1 MAVLRGQ
8 PPLSVAEADGLIE
21 NVVATAA
28 LPLGIA
34 VNFTVDRRDYL
45 IPMAIEE
52 ASVVAAASHAAKL
65 VREGGGFVTEAAS
78 PVMLGQIQI
87 LDVEDAQ
94 AAQKRLEEAEPEIL
108 QAANAINNT
117 IRSLGGGARG
127 LQLESYERTET
138 GPMILL
144 GLLYDVRDAMG
155 ANAVNTVLEYI
166 SPTVERIS
174 GGRINLRI
182 VSNLADRRLVRARA
196 EVPLEGLALGDWT
209 GPEVADRIMDAQHLA
224 ELDPHRA
231 TTHNKGIL
239 NGVDAVA
246 LATGN
251 DWRAIEAGAHAYAAK
266 DGQYGP
272 LSEWRLHDRRLVGE
286 LEMPLPVGI
295 VGGATRALPTAR
307 VALKILGVASSG
319 ELARVMAAL
328 GLGQNLAALR
338 ALATEGIQRGH
349 MALHARRVAVS
360 AGVPPEWVERVAEQM
375 AGEGNVRA
383 KRAIELTEEL
393 AALRREG

>member
-1 MAVLRGQ
+1 MRPEAGAGPRGGWLIDSRIPEFYKLDLEARLSAVQERANLTDEDLAVLRGQ

-196 EVPLEGLALGDWT
+196 EVPLESLALGDWT
-209 GPEVADRIMDAQHLA
+209 GPEVADRIMVAQHLA

-272 LSEWRLHDRRLVGE
+272 LTRWRLHDRRLVGQ
-286 LEMPLPVGI
+286 LEMPMPVGI

-307 VALKILGVASSG
+307 VALKIL
-319 ELARVMAAL
+319 
-328 GLGQNLAALR
+328 
-338 ALATEGIQRGH
+338 
-349 MALHARRVAVS
+349 
-360 AGVPPEWVERVAEQM
+360 
-375 AGEGNVRA
+375 
-383 KRAIELTEEL
+383 
-393 AALRREG
+393 

>member
-1 MAVLRGQ
+1 M
-8 PPLSVAEADGLIE
+8 IE

-52 ASVVAAASHAAKL
+52 ASVVAAASHAARL

-87 LDVEDAQ
+87 LDVEDVQ
-94 AAQKRLEEAEPEIL
+94 TAQKRLEAAEPEIL
-108 QAANAINNT
+108 QAANTINNT

-127 LQLESYERTET
+127 VQLEIYERTET

-166 SPTVERIS
+166 SPTVERIA

-182 VSNLADRRLVRARA
+182 VSNLADRRLVHARA
-196 EVPLEGLALGDWT
+196 EVPLESLALGDWT

-246 LATGN
+246 VATGN
-251 DWRAIEAGAHAYAAK
+251 DWRAIEASAHAYASR
-266 DGQYGP
+266 DGRYGP
-272 LSEWRLHDRRLVGE
+272 LSLWRITDRGLVGR
-286 LEMPLPVGI
+286 LKMPMPVGI
-295 VGGATRALPTAR
+295 VGGATRVLPTAR
-307 VALKILGVASSG
+307 VSLKILGVASSV
-319 ELARVMAAL
+319 ELARIMAAL
-328 GLGQNLAALR
+328 GLAQNLAALR

-383 KRAIELTEEL
+383 KRAVELMREL
-393 AALRREG
+393 QALSREG

>member
-1 MAVLRGQ
+1 
-8 PPLSVAEADGLIE
+8 
-21 NVVATAA
+21 
-28 LPLGIA
+28 
-34 VNFTVDRRDYL
+34 
-45 IPMAIEE
+45 
-52 ASVVAAASHAAKL
+52 
-65 VREGGGFVTEAAS
+65 
-78 PVMLGQIQI
+78 
-87 LDVEDAQ
+87 
-94 AAQKRLEEAEPEIL
+94 
-108 QAANAINNT
+108 
-117 IRSLGGGARG
+117 
-127 LQLESYERTET
+127 
-138 GPMILL
+138 
-144 GLLYDVRDAMG
+144 
-155 ANAVNTVLEYI
+155 
-166 SPTVERIS
+166 
-174 GGRINLRI
+174 
-182 VSNLADRRLVRARA
+182 
-196 EVPLEGLALGDWT
+196 
-209 GPEVADRIMDAQHLA
+209 
-224 ELDPHRA
+224 
-231 TTHNKGIL
+231 
-239 NGVDAVA
+239 
-246 LATGN
+246 
-251 DWRAIEAGAHAYAAK
+251 
-266 DGQYGP
+266 